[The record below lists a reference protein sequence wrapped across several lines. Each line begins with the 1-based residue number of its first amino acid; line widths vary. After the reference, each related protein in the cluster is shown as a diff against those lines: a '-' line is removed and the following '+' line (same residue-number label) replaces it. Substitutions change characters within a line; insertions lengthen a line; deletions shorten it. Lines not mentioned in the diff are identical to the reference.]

1 MDFSKIIC
9 IEVKKYNESQLVKIC
24 EALGFDAYPPSDEY
38 FTLIDNYKVIERV
51 YLIPG
56 EPGPFALKYKKGVGV
71 NSPNPLYKD
80 ILFIYKRYSGLS
92 KKEKDRLLKI
102 EPTDFSNKGL
112 KKFLNKDLV
121 EVSVNKVEKSV
132 KNTVSVLE
140 LDVIL
145 DKIGKFG
152 INSLLK
158 EEKDFLD
165 NLSKM

>member
-24 EALGFDAYPPSDEY
+24 ESLGFDAYPPSDEY
-38 FTLIDNYKVIERV
+38 FTLVNLDKSIEIV
-51 YLIPG
+51 YFIPG
-56 EPGPFALKYKKGVGV
+56 EGPFALKFKKELGKSIQH
-71 NSPNPLYKD
+71 NLYKD

-140 LDVIL
+140 LDAIL

>member
-9 IEVKKYNESQLVKIC
+9 IEVKKYNESQLVKIS

-38 FTLIDNYKVIERV
+38 FTLVNLNKVIERV

-56 EPGPFALKYKKGVGV
+56 EPGPFALKCKKELGVK
-71 NSPNPLYKD
+71 SQYPLYKD
-80 ILFIYKRYSGLS
+80 ILFIYERYSGLS

-121 EVSVNKVEKSV
+121 EVPVDKVEKSV
-132 KNTVSVLE
+132 KNTVLVLE
-140 LDVIL
+140 LDTIL

>member
-1 MDFSKIIC
+1 
-9 IEVKKYNESQLVKIC
+9 
-24 EALGFDAYPPSDEY
+24 
-38 FTLIDNYKVIERV
+38 
-51 YLIPG
+51 
-56 EPGPFALKYKKGVGV
+56 
-71 NSPNPLYKD
+71 
-80 ILFIYKRYSGLS
+80 LFIYKRYSGLS

-140 LDVIL
+140 LDAIL

>member
-9 IEVKKYNESQLVKIC
+9 IEVKKYSESQLVKIC

-38 FTLIDNYKVIERV
+38 FTLVNIYKGIERV
-51 YLIPG
+51 YVIPG
-56 EPGPFALKYKKGVGV
+56 EPGPFALKYKKEFSEYG
-71 NSPNPLYKD
+71 LYKD

-140 LDVIL
+140 LDAIL